1 MLNFKKEKVNID
13 EKLKQRIDFICKF
26 CGLKPTFESG
36 NIISLDKTNLYYIEP
51 NKAIIKD
58 ILILFFNYSNEVYIN
73 NLNNKVLLKNLL
85 ILYKFKLKLS
95 FIDFSK
101 L

>member
-13 EKLKQRIDFICKF
+13 DKLKQRIDIICKF
-26 CGLKPTFESG
+26 CGFKPTFESG
-36 NIISLDKTNLYYIEP
+36 NIISLDKTNLFYIEQ

-73 NLNNKVLLKNLL
+73 NLNNKVLLKDLED
-85 ILYKFKLKLS
+85 Y
-95 FIDFSK
+95 
-101 L
+101 

>member
-13 EKLKQRIDFICKF
+13 DKLKQRIDFICKF
-26 CGLKPTFESG
+26 CGFKPTFEAG

-73 NLNNKVLLKNLL
+73 NLNNKILLKDLEDYL
-85 ILYKFKLKLS
+85 KKLS
-95 FIDFSK
+95 
-101 L
+101 

>member
-1 MLNFKKEKVNID
+1 MLNYKKEKVNID
-13 EKLKQRIDFICKF
+13 DKLKQRIDFICKF
-26 CGLKPTFESG
+26 CGFKPTFEPG

-73 NLNNKVLLKNLL
+73 NLNNKVLLKDLEDYL
-85 ILYKFKLKLS
+85 KKLS
-95 FIDFSK
+95 
-101 L
+101 